1 MIKDTVNI
9 DLSLN
14 EANIQALASY
24 YFNVCGCRSIES
36 AMERATKVAEERRAS
51 LEVANHRQGNE
62 NLNLSGLSR
71 DFISTFT
78 KGS

>member
-36 AMERATKVAEERRAS
+36 AMEKARNVAEDRRAS
-51 LEVANHRQGNE
+51 LMVARNKEGNE
-62 NLNLSGLSR
+62 NMSLSNMPR
-71 DFISTFT
+71 EFISSFT
-78 KGS
+78 KRS